1 MPRFFSFLEV
11 KMSIPI
17 TKGGYEKIVEE
28 VKHLKK
34 VERPAIIAKIA
45 EARSHGDLSEN
56 AEYHAA
62 REKQSFIEGKIEY
75 LDGVIADAEVID
87 ISKLSGDKVLFGATV
102 KLLDVDTDE
111 EVTYTLVGEVESD
124 PDNGRISVTSPI
136 GHALIGKML
145 DDDVTVQTP
154 GGAREY
160 EILEVKY
167 V

>member
-1 MPRFFSFLEV
+1 
-11 KMSIPI
+11 MSIPI

-75 LDGVIADAEVID
+75 LDGVIANAEVID
-87 ISKLSGDKVLFGATV
+87 VTKLSGDKVLFGATV
-102 KLLDVDTDE
+102 KLCDNDTDE

-124 PDNGRISVTSPI
+124 PDHGKISITSPI
-136 GHALIGKML
+136 GRALIGKML
-145 DDDVTVQTP
+145 DDDVVVQTP

-160 EILEVKY
+160 NILEVKY

>member
-1 MPRFFSFLEV
+1 
-11 KMSIPI
+11 MSIPI

-28 VKHLKK
+28 ASHLKK

-62 REKQSFIEGKIEY
+62 REKQSFIEGRIEY

-87 ISKLSGDKVLFGATV
+87 VAKLSGDKVLFGATV
-102 KLLDVDTDE
+102 KLLDNDTDE
-111 EVTYTLVGEVESD
+111 EVAYTLVGEVESD
-124 PDNGRISVTSPI
+124 PEHGRISIASPK
-136 GHALIGKML
+136 GRALIGKML
-145 DDDVTVQTP
+145 GDDVVVQTP
-154 GGAREY
+154 AGAREY

>member
-1 MPRFFSFLEV
+1 
-11 KMSIPI
+11 MSIPI
-17 TKGGYEKIVEE
+17 TRVGYNKIVDELT
-28 VKHLKK
+28 HLKK

-75 LDGVIADAEVID
+75 LDGVIANAEVID
-87 ISKLSGDKVLFGATV
+87 VEKLSGDKVLFGATV
-102 KLLDVDTDE
+102 KLLDNDTDK
-111 EVTYTLVGEVESD
+111 EVVYTLVGEVESD
-124 PDNGRISVTSPI
+124 PDHGRISVTSPI
-136 GHALIGKML
+136 GRALIGKML

-160 EILEVKY
+160 NILEVKY

>member
-1 MPRFFSFLEV
+1 
-11 KMSIPI
+11 MSIPI

-28 VKHLKK
+28 ARHLKK

-62 REKQSFIEGKIEY
+62 REKQSFIEGRIEY

-87 ISKLSGDKVLFGATV
+87 VLKFKNEKEKVLFGATV
-102 KLLDVDTDE
+102 KLLDNDTDE
-111 EVTYTLVGEVESD
+111 EVEYTLVGEVESD
-124 PDNGRISVTSPI
+124 PEHGKISIASPKGR
-136 GHALIGKML
+136 ALIGKML
-145 DDDVTVQTP
+145 GDDVVVQTP
-154 GGAREY
+154 AGAREY

>member
-1 MPRFFSFLEV
+1 
-11 KMSIPI
+11 MSIPI
-17 TKGGYEKIVEE
+17 TKGGYERIIEE
-28 VKHLKK
+28 ARHLKK

-62 REKQSFIEGKIEY
+62 REKQSFIEGRIEY

-87 ISKLSGDKVLFGATV
+87 IIKFKDEKEKVLFGATV
-102 KLLDVDTDE
+102 KLLDNDTDE
-111 EVTYTLVGEVESD
+111 EVVYTLVGEVESD
-124 PDNGRISVTSPI
+124 PEHGKISIASPKGR
-136 GHALIGKML
+136 ALIGKTL
-145 DDDVTVQTP
+145 GDDVVVQTP
-154 GGAREY
+154 AGAREY

>member
-1 MPRFFSFLEV
+1 
-11 KMSIPI
+11 MSIPI

-28 VKHLKK
+28 ARHLKK

-62 REKQSFIEGKIEY
+62 REKQSFIEGRIEY
-75 LDGVIADAEVID
+75 RDGVIADAEVID
-87 ISKLSGDKVLFGATV
+87 VLKFKNEKEKVLFGATV
-102 KLLDVDTDE
+102 KLLDNDTDE
-111 EVTYTLVGEVESD
+111 EVEYTLVGEVESD
-124 PDNGRISVTSPI
+124 PEHGKISIASPKGR
-136 GHALIGKML
+136 ALIGKML
-145 DDDVTVQTP
+145 GDDVVVQTP
-154 GGAREY
+154 AGAREY

>member
-1 MPRFFSFLEV
+1 
-11 KMSIPI
+11 MSIPI

-28 VKHLKK
+28 ARHLKK

-62 REKQSFIEGKIEY
+62 REKQSFIEGRIEY

-87 ISKLSGDKVLFGATV
+87 VLKFKDEKEKVLFGATV
-102 KLLDVDTDE
+102 KLLDNDTDE
-111 EVTYTLVGEVESD
+111 EVVYTLVGEVESD
-124 PDNGRISVTSPI
+124 PEHGKISIASPKGR
-136 GHALIGKML
+136 ALIGKTL
-145 DDDVTVQTP
+145 GDDVVVQAP

>member
-1 MPRFFSFLEV
+1 
-11 KMSIPI
+11 MSIPI

-28 VKHLKK
+28 VTHLKK

-75 LDGVIADAEVID
+75 LDGVIANAEVID
-87 ISKLSGDKVLFGATV
+87 VAKLSGDKVLFGATV
-102 KLLDVDTDE
+102 KLLDNDTDE
-111 EVTYTLVGEVESD
+111 EATYTLVGEVESD
-124 PDNGRISVTSPI
+124 PDNGKISITSPI
-136 GHALIGKML
+136 GRALIGRML

-160 EILEVKY
+160 NILEVKY

>member
-1 MPRFFSFLEV
+1 
-11 KMSIPI
+11 MSIPI
-17 TKGGYEKIVEE
+17 TKGGFEKISEE
-28 VKHLKK
+28 VRHLKK

-62 REKQSFIEGKIEY
+62 REKQSFIEGRIEY

-87 ISKLSGDKVLFGATV
+87 VLKFKNEKEKVLFGATV
-102 KLLDVDTDE
+102 KLLDNDTDE
-111 EVTYTLVGEVESD
+111 EVVYTLVGEVESD
-124 PDNGRISVTSPI
+124 PEHGRISIASPK
-136 GHALIGKML
+136 GRALIGKML
-145 DDDVTVQTP
+145 GDDVVVQTP
-154 GGAREY
+154 AGAREY

>member
-1 MPRFFSFLEV
+1 MCYFLVFWRFD
-11 KMSIPI
+11 MSIPI

-28 VKHLKK
+28 ARYLKK
-34 VERPAIIAKIA
+34 VERPAIVAKIA

-75 LDGVIADAEVID
+75 LDSVISNAEIID
-87 ISKLSGDKVLFGATV
+87 VSKLSGDKVLFGATV
-102 KLLDVDTDE
+102 KLLDTDTDE
-111 EVTYTLVGEVESD
+111 EVVYTLVGEAETD
-124 PDNGRISVTSPI
+124 PDHGRISIASPK
-136 GHALIGKML
+136 GRALIGKML
-145 DDDVTVQTP
+145 GDDVVVQTP
-154 GGAREY
+154 AGAREY

>member
-1 MPRFFSFLEV
+1 
-11 KMSIPI
+11 MSIPI
-17 TKGGYEKIVEE
+17 TKGGYEKISEE
-28 VKHLKK
+28 VRHLKK

-62 REKQSFIEGKIEY
+62 REKQSFIEGRIEY

-87 ISKLSGDKVLFGATV
+87 VLKFKNEKEKVLFGATV
-102 KLLDVDTDE
+102 KLLDNDTDE
-111 EVTYTLVGEVESD
+111 EVVYTLVGEVESD
-124 PDNGRISVTSPI
+124 PEHGRISIASPK
-136 GHALIGKML
+136 GRALIGKML
-145 DDDVTVQTP
+145 GDDVVVQTP
-154 GGAREY
+154 AGAREY

>member
-1 MPRFFSFLEV
+1 
-11 KMSIPI
+11 MSIPI
-17 TKGGYEKIVEE
+17 TKGGYEKILEE
-28 VKHLKK
+28 ARQLKK

-62 REKQSFIEGKIEY
+62 REKQSFIEGRIEY

-87 ISKLSGDKVLFGATV
+87 VEKLSGDKVLFGATV
-102 KLLDVDTDE
+102 KLLDNDTDE
-111 EVTYTLVGEVESD
+111 EVVYKLVGEVESD
-124 PDNGRISVTSPI
+124 PEHGKISIASPKGR
-136 GHALIGKML
+136 ALIGKML
-145 DDDVTVQTP
+145 GDDVTVQTP
-154 GGAREY
+154 AGAREY

>member
-1 MPRFFSFLEV
+1 
-11 KMSIPI
+11 MSIPI
-17 TKGGYEKIVEE
+17 TKGGYEKILEE
-28 VKHLKK
+28 ARHLKK

-62 REKQSFIEGKIEY
+62 REKQSFIEGRIEY

-87 ISKLSGDKVLFGATV
+87 VMKFKDEKEKVLFGATV
-102 KLLDVDTDE
+102 KLLDNDTDE
-111 EVTYTLVGEVESD
+111 EVVYTLVGEVESD
-124 PDNGRISVTSPI
+124 PEHGKISIASPKGR
-136 GHALIGKML
+136 ALIGKTL
-145 DDDVTVQTP
+145 GDDVTVQTP
-154 GGAREY
+154 AGPREY

>member
-1 MPRFFSFLEV
+1 
-11 KMSIPI
+11 MSIPI
-17 TKGGYEKIVEE
+17 TKGGYERIIEE
-28 VKHLKK
+28 ARHLKK

-62 REKQSFIEGKIEY
+62 REKQSFIEGRIEY

-87 ISKLSGDKVLFGATV
+87 ITKFKNEKEKVLFGATV
-102 KLLDVDTDE
+102 KLLDNDTDE
-111 EVTYTLVGEVESD
+111 EVVYTLVGEVESD
-124 PDNGRISVTSPI
+124 TEHGKISIASPKGR
-136 GHALIGKML
+136 ALIGKTL
-145 DDDVTVQTP
+145 GDDVVVQTP
-154 GGAREY
+154 AGAREY

>member
-1 MPRFFSFLEV
+1 
-11 KMSIPI
+11 MSIPI

-28 VKHLKK
+28 ARHLKK

-62 REKQSFIEGKIEY
+62 REKQSFIEGRIEY

-87 ISKLSGDKVLFGATV
+87 VAKLSGDKVLFGATV
-102 KLLDVDTDE
+102 KLLDNDTDE
-111 EVTYTLVGEVESD
+111 EVVYTLVGEVESD
-124 PDNGRISVTSPI
+124 PEHGKISIASPKGR
-136 GHALIGKML
+136 ALIGKEL
-145 DDDVTVQTP
+145 GDDVTVQTP
-154 GGAREY
+154 AGTREY

>member
-1 MPRFFSFLEV
+1 
-11 KMSIPI
+11 MSIPI
-17 TKGGYEKIVEE
+17 TKGGYEKISEE
-28 VKHLKK
+28 VRHLKK

-62 REKQSFIEGKIEY
+62 REKQSFIEGRIEY

-87 ISKLSGDKVLFGATV
+87 ILKFKNEKEKVLFGATV
-102 KLLDVDTDE
+102 KLLDNDTDE
-111 EVTYTLVGEVESD
+111 EVVYTLVGEVESD
-124 PDNGRISVTSPI
+124 PEHGRISIASPK
-136 GHALIGKML
+136 GRALIGKML
-145 DDDVTVQTP
+145 GDDVVVQTP
-154 GGAREY
+154 AGAREY

>member
-1 MPRFFSFLEV
+1 
-11 KMSIPI
+11 MSIPI
-17 TKGGYEKIVEE
+17 TKGGYERIIEE
-28 VKHLKK
+28 ARHLKK

-62 REKQSFIEGKIEY
+62 REKQSFIEGRIEY

-87 ISKLSGDKVLFGATV
+87 ITKFKNEKEKVLFGATV
-102 KLLDVDTDE
+102 KLLDNDTDE
-111 EVTYTLVGEVESD
+111 EVVYTLVGEVESD
-124 PDNGRISVTSPI
+124 PEHGKISIASPKGR
-136 GHALIGKML
+136 ALIGKTL
-145 DDDVTVQTP
+145 GDDVVVQTP
-154 GGAREY
+154 AGAREY

>member
-1 MPRFFSFLEV
+1 
-11 KMSIPI
+11 MSIPI

-28 VKHLKK
+28 ARYLKK

-75 LDGVIADAEVID
+75 LDGVIANAEVID
-87 ISKLSGDKVLFGATV
+87 VSKFSGDKVLFGATV
-102 KLLDVDTDE
+102 KLLDIDTDE
-111 EVTYTLVGEVESD
+111 EVVYTLVGEVESD
-124 PDNGRISVTSPI
+124 PEHGRISITSPI
-136 GHALIGKML
+136 GHALIGKEL

-154 GGAREY
+154 GGSREY
-160 EILEVKY
+160 SILEVKY
-167 V
+167 A